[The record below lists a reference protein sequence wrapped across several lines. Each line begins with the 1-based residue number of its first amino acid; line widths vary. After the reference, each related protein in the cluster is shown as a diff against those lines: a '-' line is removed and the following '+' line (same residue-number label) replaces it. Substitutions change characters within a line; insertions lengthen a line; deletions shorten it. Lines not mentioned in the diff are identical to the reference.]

1 MILYFG
7 NKLSTHGYTP
17 TMIEQLLPDLEKR
30 YTIISA
36 SAKLNPLLRLMEMI
50 WVFIKNINH
59 VKLILIDT
67 YSTNSFYYTCVL
79 AVMSSLFSKP
89 YCPILHGGGL
99 PSRLASSPRLSRFI
113 FGKSFINISPSIY
126 LKQIFEREVFTI
138 LHIPNFIEVL
148 NYPMTIRKKFRP
160 RILWVRSFHKIYN
173 PVLAIY
179 VLEKLLKRWN
189 DTELCMVG
197 PDKDGSMKDV
207 IRLAKELNI
216 TNHLKITGK
225 VKRKD
230 WIELSKKYDIF
241 INTSQVDNHPVTL
254 LEIMAL
260 GLPIVTTNVGGIPS
274 IIKNKKNGLLVNS
287 NNAEEMANRISM
299 LISGEIDG
307 KLITRNARKEILE
320 LDKNKVIKKWY
331 SLVDS
336 FINSDSN

>member
-1 MILYFG
+1 
-7 NKLSTHGYTP
+7 
-17 TMIEQLLPDLEKR
+17 MIEQLLPDLEKR

-67 YSTNSFYYTCVL
+67 YSTNAFYYTCVL

-99 PSRLASSPRLSRFI
+99 PNRLASSPRLSRFI

-260 GLPIVTTNVGGIPS
+260 GLPIVTTNVGGIPF
-274 IIKNKKNGLLVNS
+274 IIKNKKNGLLVKS
-287 NNAEEMANRISM
+287 NNAEEMADRISM

>member
-50 WVFIKNINH
+50 WVFIKNIHH

-67 YSTNSFYYTCVL
+67 YSTNSFYYTYLL

-99 PSRLASSPRLSRFI
+99 PNRLASSPRLSRFI

-126 LKQIFEREVFTI
+126 LKQIFEREGFTI

-260 GLPIVTTNVGGIPS
+260 GLPIVTTNVGGIPFM
-274 IIKNKKNGLLVNS
+274 IKNKKNGLLVNS
-287 NNAEEMANRISM
+287 NNAEEMADRISM

-331 SLVDS
+331 SLVES

>member
-1 MILYFG
+1 MP
-7 NKLSTHGYTP
+7 N
-17 TMIEQLLPDLEKR
+17 
-30 YTIISA
+30 
-36 SAKLNPLLRLMEMI
+36 
-50 WVFIKNINH
+50 
-59 VKLILIDT
+59 
-67 YSTNSFYYTCVL
+67 
-79 AVMSSLFSKP
+79 
-89 YCPILHGGGL
+89 
-99 PSRLASSPRLSRFI
+99 RLASSPRLSRFT
-113 FGKSFINISPSIY
+113 FGQSFINISPSVY
-126 LKQIFEREVFTI
+126 LKQIFEQEGFRI
-138 LHIPNFIEVL
+138 RHIPNFIEIS

-179 VLEKLLKRWN
+179 VLEKLLKGWN

-260 GLPIVTTNVGGIPS
+260 GLPIVTTNIGGIPF

-287 NNAEEMANRISM
+287 NNAEEMADRISM

-307 KLITRNARKEILE
+307 KLITRNAREEILE

>member
-36 SAKLNPLLRLMEMI
+36 SAKLNPLLRLMDMI

-67 YSTNSFYYTCVL
+67 YSTNAFYYTCVL

-99 PSRLASSPRLSRFI
+99 PNRLASSPRLSRFI

-126 LKQIFEREVFTI
+126 LKQIFEREGFTI

-260 GLPIVTTNVGGIPS
+260 GLPIVTTNVGGIPF

-287 NNAEEMANRISM
+287 NNAEEMADRISM

-307 KLITRNARKEILE
+307 KLITRNAREEILE

>member
-1 MILYFG
+1 
-7 NKLSTHGYTP
+7 
-17 TMIEQLLPDLEKR
+17 MIEQLLPDLEKR

-36 SAKLNPLLRLMEMI
+36 SAKLNPLLRLMDMI

-67 YSTNSFYYTCVL
+67 YSTNAFYYTCVL

-99 PSRLASSPRLSRFI
+99 PNRLASSPRLSRFI

-126 LKQIFEREVFTI
+126 LKQIFEREGFTI

-260 GLPIVTTNVGGIPS
+260 GLPIVTTNVGGIPF

-287 NNAEEMANRISM
+287 NNAEEMADRISM

>member
-1 MILYFG
+1 M
-7 NKLSTHGYTP
+7 
-17 TMIEQLLPDLEKR
+17 
-30 YTIISA
+30 
-36 SAKLNPLLRLMEMI
+36 
-50 WVFIKNINH
+50 
-59 VKLILIDT
+59 
-67 YSTNSFYYTCVL
+67 
-79 AVMSSLFSKP
+79 
-89 YCPILHGGGL
+89 
-99 PSRLASSPRLSRFI
+99 
-113 FGKSFINISPSIY
+113 
-126 LKQIFEREVFTI
+126 
-138 LHIPNFIEVL
+138 
-148 NYPMTIRKKFRP
+148 
-160 RILWVRSFHKIYN
+160 
-173 PVLAIY
+173 
-179 VLEKLLKRWN
+179 LEKLLKRWN

-260 GLPIVTTNVGGIPS
+260 GLPIVTTNVGGIPF

-287 NNAEEMANRISM
+287 NNAEEMADRISM

>member
-67 YSTNSFYYTCVL
+67 YSTNAFYYTCVL

-99 PSRLASSPRLSRFI
+99 PNRLASSPRLSRFI

-216 TNHLKITGK
+216 TNHLIITGK
-225 VKRKD
+225 VTRKD

-260 GLPIVTTNVGGIPS
+260 GLPIVTTNVGGIPF

-287 NNAEEMANRISM
+287 NNAEEMTDRISM

>member
-1 MILYFG
+1 M
-7 NKLSTHGYTP
+7 
-17 TMIEQLLPDLEKR
+17 
-30 YTIISA
+30 
-36 SAKLNPLLRLMEMI
+36 
-50 WVFIKNINH
+50 V
-59 VKLILIDT
+59 LIDT
-67 YSTNSFYYTCVL
+67 YSTKAFYYTFIFAL
-79 AVMSSLFSKP
+79 FSSLFSKP

-99 PSRLASSPRLSRFI
+99 PDRLKYYPRISRFI
-113 FGKSFINISPSIY
+113 FGKSLVNISPSLY
-126 LKQIFEREVFTI
+126 LKQIFEREGFAI
-138 LHIPNFIEVL
+138 LHIPNFIEIL
-148 NYPMTIRKKFRP
+148 NYPMRIRKKFRP

-179 VLEKLLKRWN
+179 VLEKLVKRWN
-189 DTELCMVG
+189 DAELCMVG

-225 VKRKD
+225 IKRKN

-260 GLPIVTTNVGGIPS
+260 GLPIVTTNVGGIPF

-287 NNAEEMANRISM
+287 NNAVEMVDRISM
-299 LISGEIDG
+299 LISGKING
-307 KLITRNARKEILE
+307 KLITRNAREEILE

-331 SLVDS
+331 SLVYS
-336 FINSDSN
+336 LINSDSN

>member
-50 WVFIKNINH
+50 WIFIKNINH

-79 AVMSSLFSKP
+79 TVMSSLFSKP

-99 PSRLASSPRLSRFI
+99 PNRLASSPRLSRFM

-126 LKQIFEREVFTI
+126 LKQIFEREGFTI

-260 GLPIVTTNVGGIPS
+260 GLPIVTTNVGGIPF
-274 IIKNKKNGLLVNS
+274 IIKNKKNGLLVKS
-287 NNAEEMANRISM
+287 NNAEEMADRISM

-307 KLITRNARKEILE
+307 KLITRNAREEILE

>member
-1 MILYFG
+1 
-7 NKLSTHGYTP
+7 
-17 TMIEQLLPDLEKR
+17 MIEQLLPDLEKR

-67 YSTNSFYYTCVL
+67 YSTNAFYYTCVL

-99 PSRLASSPRLSRFI
+99 PNRLASSPRLSRFI

-260 GLPIVTTNVGGIPS
+260 GLPIVTTNVGGIPF
-274 IIKNKKNGLLVNS
+274 IIKNKKNGLLVKS
-287 NNAEEMANRISM
+287 NNAEEMADRISM

-307 KLITRNARKEILE
+307 KLITRNAREEILE